1 MRDGILR
8 VGAVVSLILA
18 LGTVVFAQ
26 RPPQDTASMTDVQI
40 VELAKRAY
48 ARCDSYRDSGVVITT
63 FVSEESQW
71 TAEKP
76 FTTAFVRPDG
86 FRLEFKDKSL
96 GDPPPISI
104 IWAAGDDVRTWSDL
118 EPGVETPANLAR
130 ALAAATGTSQG
141 VSYRVPSMLLAGD
154 APTGKPPLDL
164 NYAMRVGDEDE
175 AGHGCFRIRGQSIR
189 TPRTLGEGEQAV
201 VLQENTVTIW
211 IDKQSY
217 LVRRVE
223 ETNVYETFRTDMVT
237 TYSPEINVRIPS
249 EELEFG
255 APQAN

>member
-1 MRDGILR
+1 MRNRILR
-8 VGAVVSLILA
+8 IGAVASLILA
-18 LGTVVFAQ
+18 LGTAAFAQ
-26 RPPQDTASMTDVQI
+26 RPPQDAASLTDVQI

-48 ARCDSYRDSGVVITT
+48 ARCDSYRDSGVIVTT
-63 FVSEESQW
+63 FVSDESQW

-76 FTTAFVRPDG
+76 FTTAFARPDR
-86 FRLEFKDKSL
+86 FRLELKDKSL

-104 IWAAGDDVRTWSDL
+104 IWAAGEDVRTWSDQD
-118 EPGVETPANLAR
+118 PGVNTPASLAQ

-141 VSYRVPSMLLAGD
+141 VSYRVPSLLLPGD

-164 NYAMRVGDEDE
+164 NYALRIGDEEE
-175 AGHGCFRIRGQSIR
+175 AGYGCFRIRGQSIR

-201 VLQENTVTIW
+201 VLRENSMTIW

-237 TYSPEINVRIPS
+237 TYSPEIDVEIPS
-249 EELEFG
+249 EELDFG
-255 APQAN
+255 APQPN